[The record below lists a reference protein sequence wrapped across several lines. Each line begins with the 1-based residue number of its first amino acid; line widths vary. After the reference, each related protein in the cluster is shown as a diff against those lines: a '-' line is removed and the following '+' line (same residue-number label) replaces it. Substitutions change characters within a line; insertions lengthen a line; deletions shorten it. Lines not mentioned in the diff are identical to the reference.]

1 MSARA
6 FLVVVAV
13 VALIV
18 AVAYMHR
25 PRAAGP
31 AAASA
36 LHGGR

>member
-6 FLVVVAV
+6 FLIVVAV

-25 PRAAGP
+25 PRGESP